1 MSRKIFELVFTATP
15 EEVLRWNEGRF
26 FAAVTSRMGMLMDR
40 LRAKINANLH
50 GDVLQ
55 ARSGRLAGSL
65 SAVTVSR
72 EGDTIIG
79 ELSAGEGVP
88 YAAVHE
94 FGGQGVYQI
103 VAVNKQALKMMLGS
117 KEEIFRKAVTHKAAL
132 KRSYFLSAIDSMEE
146 EFLEGLREACIEGI
160 SGE

>member
-1 MSRKIFELVFTATP
+1 MSHKIFEIVFTATP

-40 LRAKINANLH
+40 LREKISRNLR

-55 ARSGRLAGSL
+55 SRSGRLAASL

-72 EGDTIIG
+72 EGDTITG
-79 ELSAGEGVP
+79 ELEVGANLP
-88 YAAVHE
+88 YSKVHE
-94 FGGQGVYQI
+94 RGGAGPYEI
-103 VAVNKQALKMMLGS
+103 LATNKRALRMMLDG
-117 KEEIFRKAVTHKAAL
+117 KESFRKLVHRKPAL
-132 KRSYFLSAIDSMEE
+132 KRSYFLNAIDSMEE
-146 EFLEGLREACIEGI
+146 EFVQGIRESCIEGL